1 MAFMDDDK
9 IRRAQRL
16 AFLARSGAPDI
27 FMPGAPPPAQ
37 ATPSTPLPGT
47 PMDRAVVAPQS
58 ESAVNPQ
65 YDELGPIRALL
76 QPRQIAPTG
85 VKEIDARL
93 AQTAA
98 AQQGGAQN
106 FLNLLSGV
114 QMDPRELAI
123 LEARRLKAKEQAE
136 EVGAEQKR
144 AGWDALARA
153 GLAMAKSN
161 SPYFMQALAS
171 GMEAGLQGLDE
182 AELKAAEKRSRL
194 QAAEEDAIL
203 AQIRGRQSAQDRAVS
218 VYNAAIAAGKSESE
232 ARDQAI
238 KSAITA
244 ETLPQ
249 QLEMAKLEVEGKRL
263 DNKLTEARTVDALRG
278 PRGGSSRDGGDGT
291 PGPRPL
297 PPGARAEAQ
306 GRLATA
312 YSEQDEAYR
321 DWVAAGKPLIG
332 KVKEGT
338 DEWSAAS
345 AYEAARGKVN
355 NILKILGEPSLGPA
369 PTRTGGQRITQ
380 AQRRAA
386 APRPAARPASSGS
399 SLKKGDVVNGYRYK
413 GGDPNDKKNWTKA

>member
-1 MAFMDDDK
+1 MAFMDDDR

-16 AFLARSGAPDI
+16 AFLARSGVPDV

-65 YDELGPIRALL
+65 YDEFAALRGL
-76 QPRQIAPTG
+76 ITPREFTPTG
-85 VKEIDARL
+85 NKEIDAILTRGSQTRQAGARNILDILSKARMNPEEESLLNERRARTAKDLERL
-93 AQTAA
+93 ESDKKQ
-98 AQQGGAQN
+98 
-106 FLNLLSGV
+106 
-114 QMDPRELAI
+114 E
-123 LEARRLKAKEQAE
+123 
-136 EVGAEQKR
+136 
-144 AGWDALARA
+144 GWDALARA
-153 GLAMAKSN
+153 GLKMAQSN

-171 GMEAGLQGLDE
+171 GLEAGIQGLDE
-182 AELKAAEKRSRL
+182 AKLRREEKRSRL
-194 QAAEEDAIL
+194 QAADEDLRL
-203 AQIRGRQSAQDRAVS
+203 AVIRGRQSAQDRALS
-218 VYNAAIAAGKSESE
+218 VYNAAIAAGETEERAQAAARKAAEEE
-232 ARDQAI
+232 A
-238 KSAITA
+238 
-244 ETLPQ
+244 TLPQ
-249 QLEMAKLEVEGKRL
+249 RLEMAKLEVEGKRL
-263 DNKLTEARTVDALRG
+263 DNKLTAARTVDALRG
-278 PRGGSSRDGGDGT
+278 PSGGSSGGGGDGT